1 MANSL
6 VTINFDLS
14 LVNKVDSSDIER
26 LISGGRGGTDG
37 RTRVSVVYEP
47 GTLENDASR
56 KQLYFNYM
64 KFLSS
69 LALNISKLPE
79 HVQTR
84 DTRQTLAL
92 LEMGFLPIICEPTF
106 LEGRY
111 RTEENM
117 KKLVASGL
125 KLYDVRPMSFTVE
138 EIQSNIGLTDTLV
151 HRNDAAKLVGKAP
164 HTVKVRD
171 VWEVLNLC

>member
-6 VTINFDLS
+6 VTINFDPK
-14 LVNKVDSSDIER
+14 LVNKVDSKELDTI
-26 LISGGRGGTDG
+26 IGRGKGGTDG
-37 RTRVSVVYEP
+37 RTKISVVYEE
-47 GTLENDASR
+47 GTLEDNAKR
-56 KQLYFNYM
+56 KNLYFNYM

-69 LALNISKLPE
+69 LALNLSKLPE

-106 LEGRY
+106 LEGYY

-117 KKLVASGL
+117 KKLVASGV
-125 KLYDVRPMSFTVE
+125 KLYDVRPLSFTVE
-138 EIQSNIGLTDTLV
+138 EIQSNLGLTDTLM
-151 HRNDAAKLVGKAP
+151 HRIDAAKIVGKEP
-164 HTVKVRD
+164 HAVKVRD
-171 VWEVLNLC
+171 VWEVLGLC